1 MDFLAVVTSISTS
14 PKGELQSLDWLFLGE
29 IYGTFSHGFSLL
41 KYRCFPVN
49 ILNHPSDSKMG
60 DDQKWILTWFNHFF
74 HHPSDSNILTLNFLH
89 MASAGARRKAAERNA
104 MAPCWSHL
112 VKMVISL
119 NGTVVNSVVNSVV
132 KWNII

>member
-89 MASAGARRKAAERNA
+89 AGARRKAAERNA

-119 NGTVVNSVVNSVV
+119 NGTVVNSVV
-132 KWNII
+132 KWNIIGS